1 MPARSSP
8 PPASEPVT
16 PAGTGRTRRA
26 ASEATQR
33 RILDAAL
40 DLFADRSFD
49 GASTRDIAER
59 AGVSQPSLAY
69 HFHSKDELWRAAV
82 DGVFAEL
89 VATLTGRI
97 DGLRGVDPVTTARL
111 VLREFIGFAAAHP
124 QLHRIV
130 SQESSC
136 EGERFEYL
144 IDVHVRPLFEQA
156 TAMFAELSER
166 GAVPAID
173 PALLYYILIG
183 AGPTLYVHAPA
194 YRRLTGGDPFSPA
207 TVDAH
212 ASAVIGLLFGPE
224 PAPGS

>member
-1 MPARSSP
+1 MGK
-8 PPASEPVT
+8 AST
-16 PAGTGRTRRA
+16 STSARRA
-26 ASEATQR
+26 TRPSADATR
-33 RILDAAL
+33 DRIVAAAV
-40 DLFADRSFD
+40 DLFAERSFD
-49 GASTRDIAER
+49 GASTREIAAR
-59 AGVSQPSLAY
+59 AGVTQPLLNY

>member
-1 MPARSSP
+1 MVSVVPVAPTST
-8 PPASEPVT
+8 ASAVSL
-16 PAGTGRTRRA
+16 RMLRQ
-26 ASEATQR
+26 AS
-33 RILDAAL
+33 
-40 DLFADRSFD
+40 
-49 GASTRDIAER
+49 
-59 AGVSQPSLAY
+59 
-69 HFHSKDELWRAAV
+69 
-82 DGVFAEL
+82 
-89 VATLTGRI
+89 
-97 DGLRGVDPVTTARL
+97 
-111 VLREFIGFAAAHP
+111 
-124 QLHRIV
+124 
-130 SQESSC
+130 
-136 EGERFEYL
+136 
-144 IDVHVRPLFEQA
+144 A

>member
-1 MPARSSP
+1 VAPSAPGRARRPSS
-8 PPASEPVT
+8 A
-16 PAGTGRTRRA
+16 ATR
-26 ASEATQR
+26 Q
-33 RILDAAL
+33 RILEAAL

-82 DGVFAEL
+82 DGVFADL
-89 VATLTGRI
+89 AATLTGRI

-111 VLREFIGFAAAHP
+111 VLREFILFAAAHP

-136 EGERFEYL
+136 EGERFEHL

-156 TAMFAELSER
+156 TALFADLAER

-183 AGPTLYVHAPA
+183 AGPTLYVHAAA
-194 YRRLTGGDPFSPA
+194 YRRLTGGDPFAPA

-212 ASAVIGLLFGPE
+212 ADAVIGLLFGAAPE
-224 PAPGS
+224 PDA